1 MKKIFTLLFIISLI
15 FSFNSFAQRN
25 NSVTDSI
32 AQLIKNE
39 EMSNSK
45 VMEIASYLTD
55 VYGPRLT
62 FSNEY
67 KQAAD
72 WAVTKMKEW
81 GLENVHFEKWG
92 PEANGWTLKSFYA
105 EVIEPRTIPLIA
117 YPTAWSP
124 SLKGTVKGDVVW
136 LNVSSEKDFDNYK
149 GKLKGKFVLLSN
161 ETNLHPHI
169 IPDARRLND
178 STLLQL
184 ANAYQQAQQR
194 RFRFPR
200 FVMENFDS
208 VFTLF
213 KQFRPEIDSATVANF
228 IVERTLGPKKL
239 QFCMDEGAKAVL
251 TISRGD
257 DGTVFVQ
264 QATVPRKGENQSE
277 RPLPVYD
284 QKAPQVMPQIVVSA
298 ENYNRM
304 IRMIEKGEKLTL
316 QMELETEITK
326 PDSAFNIIGEISGTD
341 KKDEVV
347 MIGGH
352 FDSWHGGT
360 GATDDACGS
369 AVCMEALRI
378 LKKLNLIPRR
388 TIRIG
393 LWAGEEEGLL
403 GSRAYVDKHFGE
415 KSVNYNSEA
424 TADASTISPETKEES
439 KNFSVYFNDDNGTGR
454 FRGIYLQGNESAR
467 PIFQEWLH
475 VFNDPDAQTISISNT
490 GGTDHLSFDNAGLPG
505 FQFIQDPLDYDS
517 RTHHSN
523 MDVYDRLQ
531 KDDLEQAAEMMAF
544 FAYKAAMMEDQFPR
558 KEKE

>member
-1 MKKIFTLLFIISLI
+1 MKKLFALLFIISFL

-25 NSVTDSI
+25 NSGTDSI
-32 AQLIKNE
+32 AQLIKSE

-67 KQAAD
+67 KHAAD
-72 WAVTKMKEW
+72 WASSKMKEW
-81 GLENVHFEKWG
+81 GLENVHYEKYG
-92 PEANGWTLKSFYA
+92 PAGKGWTLKSFYA
-105 EVIEPRTIPLIA
+105 EVIKPGTFPLIA
-117 YPTAWSP
+117 YPSAWSP
-124 SLKGTVKGDVVW
+124 SLKETVSGDVVW
-136 LNVSSEKDFDNYK
+136 LNVNSEKDFDDYK
-149 GKLKGKFVLLSN
+149 GKLEGKFVLISSARD
-161 ETNLHPHI
+161 LHPNFT
-169 IPDARRLND
+169 PDAERLND

-184 ANAYQQAQQR
+184 ANAYQQAGHR
-194 RFRFPR
+194 RFRFPKM
-200 FVMENFDS
+200 VMENFDS

-213 KQFRPEIDSATVANF
+213 KQWRPGIDSATVANY
-228 IVERTLGPKKL
+228 IIERNFGPKKL
-239 QFCMDEGAKAVL
+239 RFCMDEGAEAVF

-257 DGTVFVQ
+257 DGTVFVDE
-264 QATVPRKGENQSE
+264 ASVPRKEGTHSE

-284 QKAPQVMPQIVVSA
+284 LDAPQVIPQIVVSA

-316 QMELETEITK
+316 QMELKAELTK
-326 PDSAFNIIGEISGTD
+326 PDSAFNIIGEIPGTD
-341 KKDEVV
+341 KKNEVV

-360 GATDDACGS
+360 GAADNACGS

-378 LKKLNLIPRR
+378 LKKLNLTPGR

-403 GSRAYVDKHFGE
+403 GSEAYVDQHFGK
-415 KSVNYNSEA
+415 KSLDYNSEA
-424 TADASTISPETKEES
+424 FTDSAAFSPETKAETQ
-439 KNFSVYFNDDNGTGR
+439 NFSVYFNDDNGTGR

-467 PIFQEWLH
+467 SIFQEWLH
-475 VFNDPDAQTISISNT
+475 EFNDPLAQTISISNT

-517 RTHHSN
+517 RIHHSN

-531 KDDLEQAAEMMAF
+531 KDDLEQAAAMMAF
-544 FAYKAAMMEDQFPR
+544 FAYKASIMENQFPR
-558 KEKE
+558 KAKE

>member
-1 MKKIFTLLFIISLI
+1 MKKLFTLLFIISQI
-15 FSFNSFAQRN
+15 FSFNIFAQIN

-72 WAVTKMKEW
+72 WASSKMKEW
-81 GLENVHFEKWG
+81 GIENVHFEKWG
-92 PEANGWTLKSFYA
+92 PIANGWTLKSFYA

-124 SLKGTVKGDVVW
+124 SLKGNAKGDAVW

-149 GKLKGKFVLLSN
+149 GKLKDKYVLISN
-161 ETNLHPHI
+161 ETNLHPHF
-169 IPDARRLND
+169 IPDARRQND

-184 ANAYQQAQQR
+184 ANAYQQAGQR

-208 VFTLF
+208 VFALF
-213 KQFRPEIDSATVANF
+213 KQFRPGIDSATVANF
-228 IVERTLGPKKL
+228 IIERTLGPKKL

-251 TISRGD
+251 TISNGD

-264 QATVPRKGENQSE
+264 QATVPRKDGNQSE
-277 RPLPVYD
+277 RPLSVYD
-284 QKAPQVMPQIVVSA
+284 PKAPQVIPQIVVSA
-298 ENYNRM
+298 EDYNRM

-316 QMELETEITK
+316 QIELKTEITK
-326 PDSAFNIIGEISGTD
+326 PDSAFNIIGEIPGTD

-347 MIGGH
+347 LIGGH

-360 GATDDACGS
+360 GATDNACGT

-378 LKKLNLIPRR
+378 LKKLNLTPRR

-403 GSRAYVDKHFGE
+403 GSRAYVDQHFGE
-415 KSVNYNSEA
+415 KSVDYNSEA
-424 TADASTISPETKEES
+424 TTDFSNNNSKTKEEY

-454 FRGIYLQGNESAR
+454 FRGIHLQGNESAR
-467 PIFQEWLH
+467 PIFQEWLRE
-475 VFNDPDAQTISISNT
+475 FNDPTAQTISISNT

-505 FQFIQDPLDYDS
+505 FQFIQDPLDYDT

-531 KDDLEQAAEMMAF
+531 KDDLEQATAMMAF
-544 FAYKAAMMEDQFPR
+544 FAYKAAIMESQFPR

>member
-1 MKKIFTLLFIISLI
+1 MKKFTALLFIILLT

-25 NSVTDSI
+25 HSVTDSI

-39 EMSNSK
+39 EMSNSQ

-67 KQAAD
+67 RQAAD
-72 WAVTKMKEW
+72 WAASKMKEW
-81 GLENVHFEKWG
+81 GLENVHYEKWG
-92 PEANGWTLKSFYA
+92 PAGKGWTLKSFYA
-105 EVIEPRTIPLIA
+105 EVVKPRAFPLIA
-117 YPTAWSP
+117 YPAAWSP
-124 SLKGTVKGDVVW
+124 SLKGAVKSDVVW
-136 LNVSSEKDFDNYK
+136 LNVSSEKEFDAYK
-149 GKLKGKFVLLSN
+149 GKLKGKFVLISPAR
-161 ETNLHPHI
+161 NLHPHF

-178 STLLQL
+178 STLLHL
-184 ANAYQQAQQR
+184 ANAYQRARGR
-194 RFRFPR
+194 RFRFPE
-200 FVMENFDS
+200 MTMANFDS

-213 KQFRPEIDSATVANF
+213 KQFRPGIDSETVADF
-228 IVERTLGPKKL
+228 IIRRTFGPEKL
-239 QFCMDEGAKAVL
+239 QFCVEEGAAAVL
-251 TISRGD
+251 TNSGGD

-264 QATVPRKGENQSE
+264 QARMPRKEGNRRGRS
-277 RPLPVYD
+277 LDVYD
-284 QKAPQVMPQIVVSA
+284 PGAPDVIPQIVVSA

-304 IRMIEKGEKLTL
+304 VRMIEKGEKLTL
-316 QMELETEITK
+316 QMELKAEITK
-326 PDSAFNIIGEISGTD
+326 PDSAFNIIGEIPGTD

-360 GATDDACGS
+360 GATDNACGS
-369 AVCMEALRI
+369 AVCLEAMRI
-378 LKKLNLIPRR
+378 LKKLNLTTGR

-403 GSRAYVDKHFGE
+403 GSRAYVDQHFGE
-415 KSVNYNSEA
+415 KSVDYHSEA
-424 TADASTISPETKEES
+424 TVDASTTSPETKEEFR
-439 KNFSVYFNDDNGTGR
+439 NFSVYFNDDNGTGR
-454 FRGIYLQGNESAR
+454 FRGIYLQGNGSAR
-467 PIFQEWLH
+467 AIFQKWLH
-475 VFNDPDAQTISISNT
+475 EFNDPGAQTISISNT

-505 FQFIQDPLDYDS
+505 FQFIQDPLDYDT

-544 FAYKAAMMEDQFPR
+544 FAYKAAIMEERFPR

>member
-1 MKKIFTLLFIISLI
+1 MKKIIALLFITSII
-15 FSFNSFAQRN
+15 FSFDSFAQRN
-25 NSVTDSI
+25 DSETDSI

-72 WAVTKMKEW
+72 WASSKMKEW
-81 GLENVHFEKWG
+81 GLENVHYEKWG
-92 PEANGWTLKSFYA
+92 PEGKGWTLKSFYA
-105 EVIEPRTIPLIA
+105 EVTKPRTIPLIA
-117 YPTAWSP
+117 YPAAWSP
-124 SLKGTVKGDVVW
+124 SLEETATGDVVW
-136 LNVSSEKDFDNYK
+136 LNVNSEKDFDDYK
-149 GKLKGKFVLLSN
+149 GKLKGKFVLISPA
-161 ETNLHPHI
+161 TNLHPHFT
-169 IPDARRLND
+169 PDAERLND

-184 ANAYQQAQQR
+184 ANAYQRAGHR

-200 FVMENFDS
+200 MTMDNFDS

-213 KQFRPEIDSATVANF
+213 KQWRPGIDSETVANF
-228 IVERTLGPKKL
+228 IIERTFGPKKL
-239 QFCMDEGAKAVL
+239 QFCMDEGAEAVL
-251 TISRGD
+251 TNSRGD
-257 DGTVFVQ
+257 DGTLFVDE
-264 QATVPRKGENQSE
+264 ASVPRKEGNRSE
-277 RPLPVYD
+277 RLSVYD
-284 QKAPQVMPQIVVSA
+284 PEAPEVIPQIVVSA

-304 IRMIEKGEKLTL
+304 IRMIEKGEKLTM
-316 QMELETEITK
+316 QMELKAEITK
-326 PDSAFNIIGEISGTD
+326 PDSAFNIIGEIPGTD

-360 GATDDACGS
+360 GATDNACGS
-369 AVCMEALRI
+369 AVCLEAMRI
-378 LKKLNLIPRR
+378 LKKLNLTPGR

-403 GSRAYVDKHFGE
+403 GSRAYVDQHFGE
-415 KSVNYNSEA
+415 KSADYNSEA
-424 TADASTISPETKEES
+424 SADPSTASPETKEEYR
-439 KNFSVYFNDDNGTGR
+439 NFSVYFNDDNGTGR
-454 FRGIYLQGNESAR
+454 FRGIHLQGNESAR
-467 PIFQEWLH
+467 SIFQEWLH
-475 VFNDPDAQTISISNT
+475 EFNDPDAQTISISNT

-505 FQFIQDPLDYDS
+505 FQFIQDPLDYSS

-531 KDDLEQAAEMMAF
+531 KDDLEQAAAMMAF
-544 FAYKAAMMEDQFPR
+544 FAYKAAMMDNQFPR
-558 KEKE
+558 KEKK

>member
-1 MKKIFTLLFIISLI
+1 MKKFVFLLFIISI
-15 FSFNSFAQRN
+15 TIPFNSFAQRN
-25 NSVTDSI
+25 ESVTDSI
-32 AQLIKNE
+32 AQLLKNE
-39 EMSNSK
+39 EMNDSK
-45 VMEIASYLTD
+45 IMEIASYLTD

-62 FSNEY
+62 FSNEF
-67 KQAAD
+67 KQAAE
-72 WAVTKMKEW
+72 WAASKMKEW

-92 PEANGWTLKSFYA
+92 PAGKGWTLKSFYA
-105 EVIEPRTIPLIA
+105 EVIKPITFPLIA
-117 YPTAWSP
+117 YPAAWSP
-124 SLKGTVKGDVVW
+124 SLNGTVKGEVVW
-136 LNVSSEKDFDNYK
+136 LNVNSEKDFDDYK

-161 ETNLHPHI
+161 EINLNSHFT
-169 IPDARRLND
+169 PDARRLND

-184 ANAYQQAQQR
+184 ANAYQQTGQR
-194 RFRFPR
+194 RFRFPNM
-200 FVMENFDS
+200 VMENFDS
-208 VFTLF
+208 VFALF
-213 KQFRPEIDSATVANF
+213 KQFRPGIDSATVANF

-239 QFCMDEGAKAVL
+239 KFCVDEGAEAVF

-264 QATVPRKGENQSE
+264 QAAVPQTEGNQSG

-284 QKAPQVMPQIVVSA
+284 PKAPQVIPQIVVSA

-304 IRMIEKGEKLTL
+304 IRMIEKGEKLNL
-316 QMELETEITK
+316 QMELKTEITK
-326 PDSAFNIIGEISGTD
+326 PDSAFNIIGEIPGTD

-347 MIGGH
+347 LIGGH

-360 GATDDACGS
+360 GATDNASGS

-378 LKKLNLIPRR
+378 LKKLNLTPRR

-393 LWAGEEEGLL
+393 LWAGEEQGIF
-403 GSRAYVDKHFGE
+403 GSRAYVDQHFGK

-424 TADASTISPETKEES
+424 TTDGSTSSAETSEEF
-439 KNFSVYFNDDNGTGR
+439 KNFSVYFNDDNGTGK

-467 PIFQEWLH
+467 SIFHQWLH
-475 VFNDPDAQTISISNT
+475 EFNDPDAQTISISNT

-531 KDDLEQAAEMMAF
+531 KDDLRQAAAMMAF
-544 FAYKAAMMEDQFPR
+544 FAYKAAMMEEQFPR
-558 KEKE
+558 K

>member
-1 MKKIFTLLFIISLI
+1 MKKIFALLFIISL
-15 FSFNSFAQRN
+15 FSSFDSFAQRN

-39 EMSNSK
+39 EMNNSK
-45 VMEIASYLTD
+45 VMEIVSYLTD

-62 FSNEY
+62 FSNEF

-72 WAVTKMKEW
+72 WATSEMKEW

-92 PEANGWTLKSFYA
+92 PAGKGWTLKSFYA
-105 EVIEPRTIPLIA
+105 EVINPRTFPLIA
-117 YPTAWSP
+117 YPVAWSP
-124 SLKGTVKGDVVW
+124 SLKGTVTGDVVW
-136 LNVSSEKDFDNYK
+136 LNAVSEKDFDEYK
-149 GKLKGKFVLLSN
+149 GKLKGKFVLLSPV
-161 ETNLHPHI
+161 TNLHPHFT
-169 IPDARRLND
+169 PDAERLND
-178 STLLQL
+178 STLLQF
-184 ANAYQQAQQR
+184 ADAYQQGRDR

-200 FVMENFDS
+200 MTMGNFDS

-213 KQFRPEIDSATVANF
+213 KQWRPGIDSAAVTNL
-228 IVERTLGPKKL
+228 IIERTLGPKKL
-239 QFCMDEGAKAVL
+239 QFCVDEGAEAVL
-251 TISRGD
+251 TVSRGD

-264 QATVPRKGENQSE
+264 QAMTPQKEEDRSTQ
-277 RPLPVYD
+277 PLPVYD
-284 QKAPQVMPQIVVSA
+284 PKAPLVIPQIVVSA

-316 QMELETEITK
+316 QIELKTEITK
-326 PDSAFNIIGEISGTD
+326 PDSAFNIIGEIPGTA

-347 MIGGH
+347 LIGGH

-360 GATDDACGS
+360 GATDNACGTT
-369 AVCMEALRI
+369 VCMEAMRI
-378 LKKLNLIPRR
+378 LKKLKLTPER

-393 LWAGEEEGLL
+393 LWAGEEQGLL
-403 GSRAYVDKHFGE
+403 GSRAYVDQHFGK
-415 KSVNYNSEA
+415 KSVNYYSEA
-424 TADASTISPETKEES
+424 SADASAAGPETKEEFD
-439 KNFSVYFNDDNGTGR
+439 NFSVYFNDDNGTGR

-467 PIFQEWLH
+467 SIFRKWLYE
-475 VFNDPDAQTISISNT
+475 FNDPEAQTISISNT

-505 FQFIQDPLDYDS
+505 FQFIQDPLDYDI

-544 FAYKAAMMEDQFPR
+544 FAYKAAMMENRFPG

>member
-1 MKKIFTLLFIISLI
+1 MKKTFVLLFIISLT

-39 EMSNSK
+39 EMSNSE

-62 FSNEY
+62 YSNEF
-67 KQAAD
+67 KQSAD
-72 WAVTKMKEW
+72 WAASKMKEW
-81 GLENVHFEKWG
+81 GLENIHYEKWG
-92 PEANGWTLKSFYA
+92 PAGKGWTLKSFYA
-105 EVIEPRTIPLIA
+105 EVIKPRTIPLIA
-117 YPTAWSP
+117 YPAAWSP
-124 SLKGTVKGDVVW
+124 SLKGAVTGDVVW
-136 LNVSSEKDFDNYK
+136 LNVSSEKEFDDYK
-149 GKLKGKFVLLSN
+149 GKLKGKFVLISPA
-161 ETNLHPHI
+161 TNLHPHFT
-169 IPDARRLND
+169 PDARRLND

-184 ANAYQQAQQR
+184 ANAYQQARHR
-194 RFRFPR
+194 RFRFPEL
-200 FVMENFDS
+200 VMANFDS

-213 KQFRPEIDSATVANF
+213 KQFRPGIDSETVVNF
-228 IVERTLGPKKL
+228 IIERTFGPKKL
-239 QFCMDEGAKAVL
+239 QFCMDEGAEAVL
-251 TISRGD
+251 TNSRGD

-264 QATVPRKGENQSE
+264 EAELPRKEGNRRE

-284 QKAPQVMPQIVVSA
+284 AKAGEVIPQIVVSS

-304 IRMIEKGEKLTL
+304 IRMIEKGEKLTM
-316 QMELETEITK
+316 QMELKTEITK
-326 PDSAFNIIGEISGTD
+326 PDSAFNIIGEIPGTD

-347 MIGGH
+347 MIGAH

-360 GATDDACGS
+360 GATDNACGS

-378 LKKLNLIPRR
+378 LKKLNLTPGR

-403 GSRAYVDKHFGE
+403 GSRAYVDQHLGE
-415 KSVNYNSEA
+415 KSADYNSVA
-424 TADASTISPETKEES
+424 TADASAVSPETKEEYR
-439 KNFSVYFNDDNGTGR
+439 NFSVYFNDDNGTGR
-454 FRGIYLQGNESAR
+454 FRGIHLQGNESAR
-467 PIFQEWLH
+467 SIFQEWLH
-475 VFNDPDAQTISISNT
+475 EFNDPGAQTISISNT

-544 FAYKAAMMEDQFPR
+544 FAYKAAVMEDRFPR
-558 KEKE
+558 K

>member
-1 MKKIFTLLFIISLI
+1 MKKITALLCVTSII
-15 FSFNSFAQRN
+15 FSFNSFAQKSN
-25 NSVTDSI
+25 AATDSV

-39 EMSNSK
+39 EMENSQ
-45 VMEIASYLTD
+45 VMEIAGYLTD

-72 WAVTKMKEW
+72 WASSKMKEW

-92 PEANGWTLKSFYA
+92 PAGKGWTLKSFYA
-105 EVIEPRTIPLIA
+105 EVIKPHAIPLNA
-117 YPTAWSP
+117 YPAAWSP
-124 SLKGTVKGDVVW
+124 SLNSTVTGDVVW
-136 LNVSSEKDFDNYK
+136 LNVSSEKEFDDYK
-149 GKLKGKFVLLSN
+149 GKLKGKFVLISPSLG
-161 ETNLHPHI
+161 LHPHFT
-169 IPDARRLND
+169 PDAERLND

-184 ANAYQQAQQR
+184 ANAYQQAGQR

-200 FVMENFDS
+200 MVMENFDS

-213 KQFRPEIDSATVANF
+213 KQWRPGIDSATVANF
-228 IVERTLGPKKL
+228 IIERTLGPAKL
-239 QFCMDEGAKAVL
+239 QFCMDEGAEAVL

-257 DGTVFVQ
+257 DGTVFVDE
-264 QATVPRKGENQSE
+264 AAVPRKNGNRSE
-277 RPLPVYD
+277 RLSVYD
-284 QKAPQVMPQIVVSA
+284 PEAPYVIPQIVVSA

-304 IRMIEKGEKLTL
+304 VRMIEKGEKLTI
-316 QMELETEITK
+316 QMELKTEITE
-326 PDSAFNIIGEISGTD
+326 PDSAFNIIGEIPGID
-341 KKDEVV
+341 KKAEVV
-347 MIGGH
+347 IIGGH

-360 GATDDACGS
+360 GATDNACGS

-378 LKKLNLIPRR
+378 LKKLNLTPDR

-403 GSRAYVDKHFGE
+403 GSRAYVDQHFGE

-424 TADASTISPETKEES
+424 TADPTTISPETKAES
-439 KNFSVYFNDDNGTGR
+439 ENFSVYFNDDNGAGR

-467 PIFQEWLH
+467 SIFQDWLH
-475 VFNDPDAQTISISNT
+475 EFNDPEAQTISISNT

-531 KDDLEQAAEMMAF
+531 KDDLEQAAAMMAF
-544 FAYKAAMMEDQFPR
+544 FAYKAAIMENRFPR
-558 KEKE
+558 KETK